1 MRISRNR
8 VLLAFVILA
17 MIGDFVRD
25 DVIRAV
31 AVRKNDFSDI
41 FIGARLWRHGKNP
54 YDSALASSTS
64 KQLVGSQL
72 SIVPIYPPSAYLLA
86 TPLTLLPWKEDN
98 LCWAVLGLVG
108 VGTIAWSL
116 AHMGRF
122 AAKDDKAWLIAAVV
136 FTFRPFHTA
145 LQVGNA
151 AVITI
156 AFCLLAVY
164 LAERDQDLFS
174 GVILALA
181 TCLKPQLGLWI
192 FVYYLVRRRWKVAA
206 AGGLVAILVAGLA
219 VARIPLTLSAILAN
233 YRQNLQY
240 WFGPGGENDF
250 TTANRFRFPLID
262 LQVAFYP
269 FLHSAAAANALA
281 YAIFISGAALW
292 GYAMFRGRLRS
303 APLAISSLLALS
315 FLCTYHRINDAGIL
329 TLPLC
334 WGFEEGVQQLRR
346 TRLLVVILV
355 LALAAG
361 QSVVA
366 RLGPYL
372 PLWVTSTSW
381 WNLILVPYFVWIL
394 LVLSAVLLY
403 AVVVSARNNRAQVAA
418 DTRTLSEISI

>member
-8 VLLAFVILA
+8 ILLAFVILA

-25 DVIRAV
+25 DVIRAL

-54 YDSALASSTS
+54 YDSALASFTS
-64 KQLVGSQL
+64 MQLVGSQL

-108 VGTIAWSL
+108 VGAIAWSL
-116 AHMGRF
+116 ARMGRF

-156 AFCLLAVY
+156 ALCLLAVY
-164 LAERDQDLFS
+164 LAERDQDIFS

-181 TCLKPQLGLWI
+181 TCLKPQLGIWI
-192 FVYYLVRRRWKVAA
+192 FVYYLVRRRWRVAV
-206 AGGLVAILVAGLA
+206 AGGLVGILVAGLA
-219 VARIPLTLSAILAN
+219 VARIPLTLSAIVAN
-233 YRQNLQY
+233 YRENLQY

-262 LQVAFYP
+262 LQVALYP
-269 FLHSAAAANALA
+269 FLHSAVAANALA

-334 WGFEEGVQQLRR
+334 WGFEEGAQQLRR
-346 TRLLVVILV
+346 TRFVVIVLV
-355 LALAAG
+355 LVLAAG

-366 RLGPYL
+366 RLGPSL

-403 AVVVSARNNRAQVAA
+403 AVVASARGNHAEIAA
-418 DTRTLSEISI
+418 DMGTLS

>member
-8 VLLAFVILA
+8 ILLAFVILA

-25 DVIRAV
+25 DVIRAL

-54 YDSALASSTS
+54 YDSALASFTS
-64 KQLVGSQL
+64 MQLVGSQL

-86 TPLTLLPWKEDN
+86 TPLTLLPWREDN

-108 VGTIAWSL
+108 VGAIAWSL
-116 AHMGRF
+116 ARMGRF

-156 AFCLLAVY
+156 ALCLLAVY
-164 LAERDQDLFS
+164 LAERDQDIFS

-181 TCLKPQLGLWI
+181 TCLKPQLGIWI
-192 FVYYLVRRRWKVAA
+192 FVYYLVRRRWRVAV
-206 AGGLVAILVAGLA
+206 AGGLVGILVAGLA
-219 VARIPLTLSAILAN
+219 VARIPLTLSAIVAN
-233 YRQNLQY
+233 YRENLQY

-262 LQVAFYP
+262 LQVALYP
-269 FLHSAAAANALA
+269 FLHSAVAANALA

-334 WGFEEGVQQLRR
+334 WGFEEGAQQLRR
-346 TRLLVVILV
+346 TRFVVIVLV
-355 LALAAG
+355 LVLAAG

-366 RLGPYL
+366 RLGPSL

-403 AVVVSARNNRAQVAA
+403 AVVASARGNHAEIAA
-418 DTRTLSEISI
+418 DMGTLS

>member
-1 MRISRNR
+1 
-8 VLLAFVILA
+8 

-25 DVIRAV
+25 DVIRAL

-54 YDSALASSTS
+54 YDSALASFTS
-64 KQLVGSQL
+64 MQLVGSQL

-86 TPLTLLPWKEDN
+86 TPLTLLPWREDN

-108 VGTIAWSL
+108 VGAIAWSL
-116 AHMGRF
+116 ARMGRF

-156 AFCLLAVY
+156 ALCLLAVY
-164 LAERDQDLFS
+164 LAERDQDIFS

-181 TCLKPQLGLWI
+181 TCLKPQLGIWI
-192 FVYYLVRRRWKVAA
+192 FVYYLVRRRWRVAV
-206 AGGLVAILVAGLA
+206 AGGLVGILVAGLA
-219 VARIPLTLSAILAN
+219 VARIPLTLSAIVAN
-233 YRQNLQY
+233 YRENLQY

-262 LQVAFYP
+262 LQVALYP
-269 FLHSAAAANALA
+269 FLHSAVAANALA

-334 WGFEEGVQQLRR
+334 WGFEEGAQQLRR
-346 TRLLVVILV
+346 TRFVVIVLV
-355 LALAAG
+355 LVLAAG

-366 RLGPYL
+366 RLGPSL

-403 AVVVSARNNRAQVAA
+403 AVVASARGNHAEIAA
-418 DTRTLSEISI
+418 DMGTLS

>member
-1 MRISRNR
+1 
-8 VLLAFVILA
+8 
-17 MIGDFVRD
+17 
-25 DVIRAV
+25 
-31 AVRKNDFSDI
+31 
-41 FIGARLWRHGKNP
+41 
-54 YDSALASSTS
+54 
-64 KQLVGSQL
+64 
-72 SIVPIYPPSAYLLA
+72 
-86 TPLTLLPWKEDN
+86 
-98 LCWAVLGLVG
+98 
-108 VGTIAWSL
+108 
-116 AHMGRF
+116 MGRF

-156 AFCLLAVY
+156 ALCLLAVY
-164 LAERDQDLFS
+164 LAERDQDIFS

-181 TCLKPQLGLWI
+181 TCLKPQLGIWI
-192 FVYYLVRRRWKVAA
+192 FVYYLVRRRWRVAV
-206 AGGLVAILVAGLA
+206 AGGLVGILVAGLA
-219 VARIPLTLSAILAN
+219 VARIPLTLSAIVAN
-233 YRQNLQY
+233 YRENLQY

-262 LQVAFYP
+262 LQVALYP
-269 FLHSAAAANALA
+269 FLHSAVAANALA

-334 WGFEEGVQQLRR
+334 WGFEEGAQQLRR
-346 TRLLVVILV
+346 TRFVVIVLV
-355 LALAAG
+355 LVLAAG

-366 RLGPYL
+366 RLGPSL

-403 AVVVSARNNRAQVAA
+403 AVVASARGNHAEIAA
-418 DTRTLSEISI
+418 DMGTLS

>member
-1 MRISRNR
+1 MSISRNR
-8 VLLAFVILA
+8 LLLAIVILT
-17 MIGDFVRD
+17 MLGDFVRD
-25 DVIRAV
+25 DVIRAL

-41 FIGARLWRHGKNP
+41 FIGSRLWRHGNNP
-54 YDSALASSTS
+54 YDSALATSTS
-64 KQLVGSQL
+64 KQLAGSEL

-116 AHMGRF
+116 ARMGRF
-122 AAKDDKAWLIAAVV
+122 ALKDDKAWLIVAVV

-156 AFCLLAVY
+156 ALCLLAVY
-164 LAERDQDLFS
+164 LAERDQDLLS
-174 GVILALA
+174 GIILALA
-181 TCLKPQLGLWI
+181 TCVKPQLGIWI

-206 AGGLVAILVAGLA
+206 AVGVVGVLVAGMA
-219 VARIPLTLSAILAN
+219 VARIPLTLSAMVAN
-233 YRQNLQY
+233 YRHNLQY

-262 LQVAFYP
+262 LQVALYP
-269 FLHSAAAANALA
+269 FLHSAMAANVLA

-292 GYAMFRGRLRS
+292 VYAMFRGHLRS

-334 WGFEEGVQQLRR
+334 WAFEEGAQQLRR
-346 TRLLVVILV
+346 TRLLVVVLV

-361 QSVVA
+361 QSVLA
-366 RLGPYL
+366 RLGPHL

-403 AVVVSARNNRAQVAA
+403 AVVVSALSNHAQVAA
-418 DTRTLSEISI
+418 NTGILSENSI